1 MITAWALQAGQK
13 LRDSRLSRRAI
24 LCWYGVPQGKGEQ
37 WALKFETKAPPALS
51 LPPVAE
57 VIHIAPRLNRAQR
70 RAGVRWSLHCFTK
83 PNDGQPE

>member
-37 WALKFETKAPPALS
+37 WTLKFETKAPPALS
-51 LPPVAE
+51 LRPVAE
-57 VIHIAPRLNRAQR
+57 VILRQGLIEH
-70 RAGVRWSLHCFTK
+70 
-83 PNDGQPE
+83 NDVQGAMVVALLYKAK